1 LTEPLSRPAAPSPF
15 KLYGLIA
22 CMALFWS
29 LNFIVGKIALREF
42 PSLLAAT
49 LRATIAGFVIVP
61 LYLILC
67 RGKPQ
72 RFEPSELRRLLLLG
86 VVGIGANQVFFVM
99 GLGHTSVGHAS
110 ILIAFS
116 PIMVLL
122 LATLH
127 GQERLDARKMAGM
140 AVAAAGAILLQ
151 SEAGQGREASILG
164 DVLILLA
171 SLTFSYYTVIGKN
184 VTARHDTLTM
194 NTIAYAGSAV
204 ALAPLT
210 LWQSAGFDYGAVS
223 MAGWLSLLYMALFPS
238 LIAYMIFY
246 YALTWIPASRL
257 AAFAYLQPFL
267 TMTMAVALLGDPIS
281 KSLATGGA
289 MVLAGVWLVE
299 RPARSGIVPEAGGS
313 VGRVAVVPERE

>member
-1 LTEPLSRPAAPSPF
+1 MIDSSRPGAPSPW
-15 KLYGLIA
+15 KLYGLIG

-49 LRATIAGFVIVP
+49 LRATIAGAVILP
-61 LYLILC
+61 LYLAVA
-67 RGKPQ
+67 RGKPR
-72 RFEPSELRRLLLLG
+72 RFEPRELRNLVLLG
-86 VVGIGANQVFFVM
+86 IVGIGANQVFFVM

-122 LATLH
+122 FAALF
-127 GQERLDARKMAGM
+127 GQETIGARKVVGM
-140 AVAAAGAILLQ
+140 AIAASGAIVLQ
-151 SEAGQGREASILG
+151 SEAAKGRDASLLG

-171 SLTFSYYTVIGKN
+171 SLTFSLYTVLGKS
-184 VTARHDTLTM
+184 VTARYDTLTM

-210 LWQSAGFDYGAVS
+210 IWQSAQFSFAGVTA
-223 MAGWLSLLYMALFPS
+223 AGWASLVYMALFPS

-257 AAFAYLQPFL
+257 AAFAYLQPVL
-267 TMTMAVALLGDPIS
+267 TMSMAVTLLGDPIT
-281 KSLATGGA
+281 KSLASGGA
-289 MVLAGVWLVE
+289 LVLTGVWLVE
-299 RPARSGIVPEAGGS
+299 RGGRAGILPEAGET
-313 VGRVAVVPERE
+313 VGRVAGERERV